1 MAGARAG
8 RARLRALAQKAVG
21 PPIGLALPRLGRP
34 AEAVTHFR
42 LAVAAIPSD
51 PGLRNYP
58 GLALLGVGQPEPA
71 PGQFRL
77 AVRLDPSNADAQAN
91 LAAPAG
97 DHAGRRP

>member
-21 PPIGLALPRLGRP
+21 PPIGLALPRSGRP

-58 GLALLGVGQPEPA
+58 GLARLGVGQPEPA

-77 AVRLDPSNADAQAN
+77 AVRLDPSNAPAQAN

-97 DHAGRRP
+97 DHGGRRP

>member
-1 MAGARAG
+1 
-8 RARLRALAQKAVG
+8 LRALAQSAVG
-21 PPIGLALPRLGRP
+21 PPIGLALLRSGRP

-51 PGLRNYP
+51 PALRNYL

-71 PGQFRL
+71 LGHFRL

-91 LAAPAG
+91 LAALVG